1 MKLKAFIF
9 LILITVFACKPRNK
23 LNSDEQKLA
32 TEIKAEEQEKQD
44 AEQAAWD
51 AAPAIPDSLPP
62 GFRFQ
67 EDRSVDPQYPPKI
80 IDISNFQNTKKNFK
94 LSDLIHEIKY
104 IPLEDVPNKT
114 NYKSFGYTP
123 QLADNYVLIKSGFSL
138 FLFNRDGSFKDVVCE
153 SPNGYVETSGENEI
167 HTASVSSLNSAKG
180 IWGNVWTIGNKL
192 FYRYVDNGAMKNY
205 LMTYDMDS
213 PQNAILL
220 PADNEKYQVAAK
232 GEIQASL
239 GIEREERFSEYIP
252 LSNDSYAGINR
263 KTKSAMNGQLM
274 TSFSLNGDTLTV
286 FPDYETINNYSHS
299 VMRGNF
305 PQFIYQYG
313 NTTTFYN
320 AFNDTVYR
328 IVPPN
333 RMIPSFILNF
343 GEYKIETQEGFT
355 PGQDISQKLYIDNFI
370 ETKKYIYLNLVSGY
384 DSFNNRKEK
393 AIKIYYAIYEKEKGQ
408 LYQLPVNPKG
418 YYGVVDGY
426 ESFSIKM
433 GVVND
438 IDGGLLF
445 WPEKVSSNGEV
456 YEVVTGETL
465 KKHITTD
472 RFQNSSAPQYKKD
485 ELKTLAEKVKN
496 DQLILI
502 VYK

>member
-1 MKLKAFIF
+1 MKRILPSFFI
-9 LILITVFACKPRNK
+9 LILLVSCNNKNK
-23 LNSDEQKLA
+23 LNADEQKLVA
-32 TEIKAEEQEKQD
+32 EIKSEELQKQD

-67 EDRSVDPQYPPKI
+67 EDRSVDLQYPPKI

-114 NYKSFGYTP
+114 NYTSFGFTP
-123 QLADNYVLIKSGFSL
+123 KLADNYVLIKSGFSL
-138 FLFNRDGSFKDVVCE
+138 YLFNRDGSFKDVVCE
-153 SPNGYVETSGENEI
+153 SPNGYVETSGKNDI
-167 HTASVSSLNSAKG
+167 QTATISSVSSAKG
-180 IWGNVWTIGNKL
+180 VWGDVWTIENKL
-192 FYRYVDNGAMKNY
+192 FYRYADNEAKRY
-205 LMTYDMDS
+205 FLISYDMDS
-213 PQNAILL
+213 PQNAISL
-220 PADNEKYQVAAK
+220 PTDEKKYLVTGK
-232 GEIQASL
+232 GEIQTSL
-239 GIEREERFSEYIP
+239 GIAREERFSEYIP

-274 TSFSLNGDTLTV
+274 TSFNMNGDTLSN
-286 FPDYETINNYSHS
+286 FPDYETISNYSHS

-355 PGQDISQKLYIDNFI
+355 PGQDISSKLYIKDFF
-370 ETKKYIYLNLVSGY
+370 ETTKYIYIKLIQGY
-384 DSFNNRKEK
+384 DSPNNRKDK
-393 AIKIYYAIYEKEKGQ
+393 SIKIYYAIYEKESGR
-408 LYQLPVNPKG
+408 LYELPVNPTG
-418 YYGVVDGY
+418 YYGVFEGGQSYDIPQG
-426 ESFSIKM
+426 I
-433 GVVND
+433 VND
-438 IDGGLLF
+438 IDGGFLF
-445 WPEKVSSNGEV
+445 WPQNVNAKGEV
-456 YEVVTGETL
+456 YEIVTGKTL